1 MATLATTA
9 RPGRGPLSA
18 LTKTTLAAMAI
29 ITGLV
34 SFTLVLFGPNPMSLI
49 AGGVTLAVAVLVG
62 LNFRWAPIV
71 AAVVSLALLALL
83 AFPLTEFLSQLGL
96 KNLPM
101 FAFGAVVLLASLTSL
116 VAGVAAAV
124 QNYRLPAEERHAPKA
139 LAALLTL
146 ALGLLLGSMA
156 VVAMPRHAANA
167 GVGSDIAA
175 ALPVQPISV
184 FEGGEIRIRA
194 GEIVAVRLANPDP
207 VAHSFDVDELNIHAP
222 MAAGEETVAIFKAAA
237 PGEYTF
243 YCAPHYDKASGQG
256 MHGTLIVEP

>member
-1 MATLATTA
+1 MATVATTA

-18 LTKTTLAAMAI
+18 LTKTTLASMGI
-29 ITGLV
+29 ITGLMLY
-34 SFTLVLFGPNPMSLI
+34 TLVPFGPNPMSLI
-49 AGGVTLAVAVLVG
+49 AGGIALLAAVLVA

-71 AAVVSLALLALL
+71 AAVVALALLGLL
-83 AFPLTEFLSQLGL
+83 AFPLTEFISGLGA

-101 FAFGAVVLLASLTSL
+101 FAFGATVILTAVTAL
-116 VAGVAAAV
+116 VAGIAAAV
-124 QNYRLPAEERHAPKA
+124 QNYRLPAEARRAPRA

-146 ALGLLLGSMA
+146 ALGLLLGGMA
-156 VVAMPRHAANA
+156 IVALPRHAANA
-167 GVGSDIAA
+167 GVGADIAA

-184 FEGGEIRIRA
+184 FEGGEIRIKA
-194 GEIVAVRLANPDP
+194 GEIVAVRLANSDP

-256 MHGTLIVEP
+256 MHGTLIVE